1 MSHNKRKQMKQ
12 ALAHLD
18 QILRIHRN
26 DGDALP
32 GSAVEHVQEA
42 KKIIVKDKMM
52 TPRWQEKSNV

>member
-1 MSHNKRKQMKQ
+1 VSHNKRKQMKQ

-32 GSAVEHVQEA
+32 GSAVEHVTQA
-42 KKIIVKDKMM
+42 KKIIEKDKMM
-52 TPRWQEKSNV
+52 IPRWQER

>member
-1 MSHNKRKQMKQ
+1 MKQ

-32 GSAVEHVQEA
+32 GSVVEHVQEA